1 MGQVFFLNDYL
12 HNQKNLYSLSSP
24 RFTMKSSV
32 RHKTDVALSTG
43 YCIHTDHLTVHL
55 SYKSYQVHRVVYCKY
70 ELLVGV
76 CIFTSK

>member
-12 HNQKNLYSLSSP
+12 HNQKNLY
-24 RFTMKSSV
+24 SSV